1 MNLQDLR
8 NKGVTPIFLFAAL
21 LVIGGILTMVFVPG
35 NTLYHA
41 PIANKLIAG
50 LFLVAA
56 SWWGRS
62 WSRDKFTFT
71 TDWRVDFFIYAGVML
86 ALVALAFLTFAVWHS
101 GPIGLTTNPV
111 K

>member
-1 MNLQDLR
+1 MNLQDLKNR
-8 NKGVTPIFLFAAL
+8 GITIPFLFIAL
-21 LVIGGILTMVFVPG
+21 LVIGGIVTMIFVPG

-41 PIANKLIAG
+41 PIVNKLLAG

-56 SWWGRS
+56 AWWARC
-62 WSRDKFTFT
+62 WAKDKFSFT
-71 TDWRVDFFIYAGVML
+71 VDWKVDHFIYAAVLIGL
-86 ALVALAFLTFAVWHS
+86 LALAFLIFGVWHS